1 MAYASQ
7 AGRARTNPASP
18 DAHGICDRC
27 GFRYNFRDL
36 SFQFDWRGPT
46 LKNLYI
52 LVCKTCEDTPQEQIR
67 AIVLPADP
75 VPIVYARPENYQND
89 SATGMSLTPATTS
102 YPQGIPVPNQTRVVT
117 TAGEPVSPVPL
128 GPNGYRNAKGQL
140 NPSNPIG
147 DPRAQMTPVKDA
159 TWATPIPITS
169 IVASGTPLLTVNCAA
184 PHNLATGGQV
194 AIWGVS
200 NSLAYGIFSV
210 IVTTATVFTYEANAN
225 VPSGTV
231 NTTSTKVITTNAGLP
246 WLMAIVPE
254 TGI

>member
-7 AGRARTNPASP
+7 AGRARTNPGAP
-18 DAHGICDRC
+18 DAHAICDRC

-52 LVCKTCEDTPQEQIR
+52 LVCKRCEDTPQEQLR

-89 SATGMSLTPATTS
+89 SSSFMTLTPATIS
-102 YPQGIPVPNQTRVVT
+102 YPQGIPIPNVT
-117 TAGEPVSPVPL
+117 QMTTLTGNTMGPLPL
-128 GPNGYRNAKGQL
+128 GSNGYRNPMGQL

-147 DPRAQMTPVKDA
+147 DPNAQMSPINGE

-169 IVASGTPLLTVNCAA
+169 IVASGTATLTVNCAM
-184 PHNLATGGQV
+184 PHNLATGAQV

-210 IVTTATVFTYEANAN
+210 IVTTATVFTYQANAN

-231 NTTSTKVITTNAGLP
+231 STASTKVITTNAGLP
-246 WLMAIVPE
+246 WLQASVPQ
-254 TGI
+254 TGV